1 MQPPSGSRRRFLI
14 AGAATVAGAAAP
26 ALGIHAAADVR
37 LSSHTV
43 PVPDLP
49 VAFEGFRIAQVS
61 DLHLFDGLHAAA
73 RRALVLL
80 DRERPD
86 LLVLTGDQWDRRL
99 GAVALASWLRE
110 LPGGTRVIG
119 VLGNHDYGAGF
130 NRAAAARAHERG
142 GAELLA
148 NGSTVLRRGAQGL
161 AVVGLDDFRH
171 GATDPAAVISGLA
184 EDLPQIWLHHEPAQL
199 DAAPFPAGARAAL
212 ALGGHTHGGQVR
224 LLGASPVRPLG
235 AGRYLAGWYHSP
247 IGPYY
252 VSRGVGASGLRIRL
266 DCPPELP
273 VFTLTAG

>member
-1 MQPPSGSRRRFLI
+1 MSALSPGRRRFLI
-14 AGAATVAGAAAP
+14 AGAATIAGTAAP
-26 ALGIHAAADVR
+26 GLGIHAAADVR
-37 LSSHTV
+37 LTYHRVTV
-43 PVPDLP
+43 PYLP
-49 VAFEGFRIAQVS
+49 SGFEGFRMAQVS
-61 DLHLFDGLHAAA
+61 DLHLFDGLHGAA
-73 RRALVLL
+73 RRALALL

-130 NRAAAARAHERG
+130 NRAAAERAHELG

-148 NGSTVLRRGAQGL
+148 NASTVLRRGAQGI

-171 GATDPAAVISGLA
+171 GATDPASAIRGIP

-199 DAAPFPAGARAAL
+199 DAIPFPTAARAAL

-224 LLGASPVRPLG
+224 LLGPSPVRPLG
-235 AGRYLAGWYHSP
+235 AGRYLA
-247 IGPYY
+247 
-252 VSRGVGASGLRIRL
+252 
-266 DCPPELP
+266 
-273 VFTLTAG
+273 